1 MRLGGRFAKDERGT
15 IAIVSAV
22 SLPVVIG
29 AGALAVDV
37 GSVYLD
43 RRAAQAA
50 VDLAAMAAASDV
62 SNASAN
68 ARATVTQNR
77 FPADAPLTV
86 ELGVYTP
93 DASVAAGNRFRVA
106 PASNAN
112 AARVT
117 LRTATNL
124 YFGRMLTG
132 SGSYPVTTVAT
143 AARSALAAFAIGSRL
158 ASLDGGL
165 LNQLLGSMLGGSLS
179 LSAMD
184 YRALADA
191 KLDLFDFMNALATR
205 ARITAGTY
213 DSVLSSDV
221 KIGDVIAAMSDAAR
235 TGGATSTA
243 VNALSTISRGLG
255 DPSATVTGR
264 SLLDAGP
271 YDALALGQRP
281 ATSATVSALDIL
293 AATAQLANGQH
304 QVEANLNLGVPGILS
319 AKLALTIGERP
330 VGTSW
335 VTVGSEGAS
344 VHTAQT
350 RILLTVNV
358 AGNGTIAAVNLPIYI
373 EVAAGTAK
381 LDALACASNMRN
393 ATATLAVTPGVVDA
407 WIGNVSAADMAN
419 FRSAPSPAAANLVDT
434 PALGISGRAHATIA
448 NTSPKRVPFT
458 YADITAQT
466 KKTVTTTNF
475 TSSLTSRLIGDLSMS
490 VRLGPLN
497 LGIPALLTQ
506 SVATILA
513 SATAPIDTVLAHVLA
528 TLGVGLGQADV
539 WMLGIR
545 CDGAVL
551 VN

>member
-1 MRLGGRFAKDERGT
+1 MRWGRRFAKDERGT

-22 SLPVVIG
+22 SLTVVIG

-62 SNASAN
+62 NNASAN

-93 DASVAAGNRFRVA
+93 DASVAAGNRFRVS
-106 PASNAN
+106 PVSNAN

-165 LNQLLGSMLGGSLS
+165 LNQILGSMLGGSLS
-179 LSAMD
+179 LTAMD

-490 VRLGPLN
+490 VRLGPLD
-497 LGIPALLTQ
+497 LGVPALLTQ

-513 SATAPIDTVLAHVLA
+513 NATAPIDTVLANVLA